1 MIQYTIERLSSCVS
15 NYCHTC
21 EFVENWFSLNDS
33 SVTRAKI
40 QKISGRTQP
49 QSEMLAVL
57 SYVERQD
64 VAIFCMFRMRLCW
77 KHFCFSGSD
86 YWKVKNFW
94 GPDWGENG
102 YARIAR
108 GFGHCGI
115 GSYVMQ
121 PTCRS

>member
-1 MIQYTIERLSSCVS
+1 MRLRSTQYTIQRLSSRVS

-64 VAIFCMFRMRLCW
+64 VAIFVC
-77 KHFCFSGSD
+77 
-86 YWKVKNFW
+86 
-94 GPDWGENG
+94 
-102 YARIAR
+102 
-108 GFGHCGI
+108 
-115 GSYVMQ
+115 
-121 PTCRS
+121 

>member
-57 SYVERQD
+57 SYVEWQD
-64 VAIFCMFRMRLCW
+64 VAIFCVFRMRLCW
-77 KHFCFSGSD
+77 KHFKFL
-86 YWKVKNFW
+86 VAVTLH
-94 GPDWGENG
+94 GPYISNYNSHTMEMVQLVEVV
-102 YARIAR
+102 
-108 GFGHCGI
+108 
-115 GSYVMQ
+115 VM
-121 PTCRS
+121 RRF